1 VTAFIPNPKQKQAI
15 EHVRGPMLVL
25 AGAGTGKTTVLV
37 ERIAWLIEQ
46 GHARPE
52 EVLAITFTDNA
63 ADELKSRVERRLRRK
78 AAVVAAPDFK
88 PNASKTSNSKT
99 SISTATISKATIS
112 QATNS
117 RATISRATIF
127 AGTFHAYCLGLL
139 KRAGQ
144 DFNLLLP
151 EDVYVFLRQRID
163 QLGLKRFIKPADLGQ
178 FLEDL
183 KNFFDRCHEELVGPE
198 QFQEYVNGLRPGAE
212 LPRNCRSK
220 DVEEMGPEE
229 TIARWQEIARVYAN
243 AMRLLERENLGT
255 FGMMIRNAVR
265 LLQSDREL
273 LERERRRARFILID
287 EFQDCNS
294 SNIILA
300 ELLAGDEKN
309 IFAVGDPDQAIYRFR
324 GASSAAFEEFQNR
337 FPETEGVVLDENQR
351 SRGNILKVA
360 FAAINQNPPVQSLGE
375 RVKFKREPLQSGR
388 DRREQQ
394 EGRLVFDDPV
404 EIAISAAHEAE
415 AAVIAEE
422 IARLRSEGR
431 AGECSMAV
439 LYRQHL
445 QREEVM
451 AELAAREIPFI
462 VTGLNVLETAMA
474 RDLLAVAGGVRNDND
489 ADSLFRLCALPR
501 FNLPAGE
508 LRNKLSAA
516 SGQKSFKAVLQTLE
530 AAAPVLAALKE
541 AREFI
546 AEEELSAQGALTY
559 MVRKFDLPEQDPV
572 VQAILRFAG
581 AWEQKPFV
589 RNTSLPEFLQYLEYF
604 QQGRGIIPIYTE
616 EQMAQLERQ
625 YPDAVQLMSV
635 HAAKGLEFTHV
646 WLVRVISGAFPT
658 YFKEGLFEFPPALR
672 SSIAVGEGKEVH
684 DQEERRLFYVA
695 ITRAR
700 DRLKIGSRPGK
711 GKKDSTPPG
720 FLRTLIGDRRLA
732 GALTTTDT
740 NGARPAKLPLQPSP
754 VGRWMLMEPAFAK
767 DEMALSA
774 NAVQSYSTCPLK
786 FKLERDW
793 KLPGEAAAAM
803 QYGYAIHTVLKHYY
817 DPGPHAQAWSI
828 DDVVEAFRREFAKG
842 YIDDPVQRK
851 MYEERGVE
859 QVRAL
864 LQASPRGAMEVIA
877 TEHTFRF
884 SLAGREIKGR
894 IDRIDRLDGSAVRV
908 VDYKTGTPKDRKFAD
923 ESLQLSIYAMA
934 VEQMNLTPREL
945 VLVNV
950 QDNSQAASFRTPKQL
965 DTARQEIEK
974 VAQGIARGEFDPD
987 PGQHCRWCDY
997 RRLCPA
1003 TEQRVFLPVKPLTQ
1017 KSGKQESEKAAVV
1030 TG

>member
-1 VTAFIPNPKQKQAI
+1 MTTFTPNPRQKQAI
-15 EHVRGPMLVL
+15 EHVHGPMLVL

-37 ERIAWLIEQ
+37 ERIAWLIEH
-46 GHARPE
+46 GHAKPE
-52 EVLAITFTDNA
+52 EILAITFTDNA
-63 ADELKSRVERRLRRK
+63 ADELKARVEKRLRRK
-78 AAVVAAPDFK
+78 APIFE
-88 PNASKTSNSKT
+88 
-99 SISTATISKATIS
+99 STF
-112 QATNS
+112 
-117 RATISRATIF
+117 F
-127 AGTFHAYCLGLL
+127 AGTFHAYCLGVL
-139 KRAGQ
+139 KRAGR

-198 QFQEYVNGLRPGAE
+198 RFQEYVNGLRPGPE

-220 DVEEMGPEE
+220 DVEEMGPQE
-229 TIARWQEIARVYAN
+229 TIARWQEIARVYTN
-243 AMRLLERENLGT
+243 SMRLLEQENMGT
-255 FGMMIRNAVR
+255 FGMMIRNAVG
-265 LLQSDREL
+265 LLQSDSGL
-273 LERERRRARFILID
+273 LERERRKAKFILID

-294 SNIILA
+294 GNIILA
-300 ELLAGDEKN
+300 ELLAGKEKN

-360 FAAINQNPPVQSLGE
+360 FAAINENPPVQSLGE
-375 RVKFKREPLQSGR
+375 RVKFQRTQLQSGR

-404 EIAISAAHEAE
+404 EIAISAAHEGE

-422 IARLRSEGR
+422 IACLRR
-431 AGECSMAV
+431 DRRPGECSMAV

-462 VTGLNVLETAMA
+462 VIGLNVLETAMA
-474 RDLLAVAGGVRNDND
+474 RDLLALASAIRNDND
-489 ADSLFRLCALPR
+489 ADSLFRVCALPK
-501 FNLPAGE
+501 FNVSADE
-508 LRNKLSAA
+508 LRKKLSTPGAP
-516 SGQKSFKAVLQTLE
+516 KSFKAVLQTLE
-530 AAAPVLAALKE
+530 SATPVLAALKE

-546 AEEELSAQGALTY
+546 IEEKLSARAAFTC
-559 MVRKFDLPEQDPV
+559 MVRQFDLPEHDAV
-572 VQAILRFAG
+572 VQAILRFAA
-581 AWEQKPFV
+581 AWEEKAFV
-589 RNTSLPEFLQYLEYF
+589 HDTSLPEFLQYLEFF

-616 EQMAQLERQ
+616 QQMAQLERQ

-646 WLVRVISGAFPT
+646 WLLRVISGAFPT

-672 SSIAVGEGKEVH
+672 SSIAVGDGKVVH

-700 DRLKIGSRPGK
+700 DRLSIGSRPGK
-711 GKKDSTPPG
+711 GKKDPTPPG
-720 FLRTLIGDRRLA
+720 FLRTMIGDRRLN
-732 GALTTTDT
+732 GALVNSNS
-740 NGARPAKLPLQPSP
+740 NGARCAKLPLAPSP
-754 VGRWMLMEPAFAK
+754 VGRWMLLAPAFAK
-767 DEMALSA
+767 EEMALSA
-774 NAVQSYSTCPLK
+774 NAVQSYSTCPMK

-803 QYGYAIHTVLKHYY
+803 QYGYAIHTVLKNYY
-817 DPGPHAQAWSI
+817 DPAPHALELSI
-828 DDVVEAFRREFAKG
+828 EDAVAAFKREFAKG
-842 YIDDPVQRK
+842 YIDDPVQRN

-859 QVRAL
+859 QLRVL
-864 LQASPRGAMEVIA
+864 LRASPRGAAEVIA
-877 TEHTFRF
+877 TEHNFKFT
-884 SLAGREIKGR
+884 LCGREIKGR
-894 IDRIDRLDGSAVRV
+894 IDRIDRLEGNAVRV
-908 VDYKTGTPKDRKFAD
+908 LDYKTGTPKDRKFAE

-934 VEQMNLTPREL
+934 VEQMNLSPREL

-950 QDNSQAASFRTPKQL
+950 QDNSEAASLRTPKQL
-965 DTARQEIEK
+965 DTARQEIER
-974 VAQGIARGEFDPD
+974 AADGIARGEFDPE

-1003 TEQRVFLPVKPLTQ
+1003 TEQRVFLPVKPLE
-1017 KSGKQESEKAAVV
+1017 ESEKKAA
-1030 TG
+1030 GGNR